1 MQCWYHDHEDSI
13 KQVSEDKQKMMLQ
26 ICHRHPKFTR
36 TCQVKISQTCQS
48 VSSATRPVCILPG
61 SKAFDSTAKNLLIR
75 TTEKAS
81 AFSMLHPTINA
92 SFMCPE
98 IPGIAEATARES
110 ADAVGTNVAT
120 CNSRVLCRCDCYHH
134 ASSSFTATVVG
145 RRLPSRSSRMFLQ
158 WCTSLAC
165 VFCLFF
171 FSRVFAAMTTISSR
185 KPQPKRSALTQSKA
199 SIYRVQ
205 WWNAR
210 EREASS

>member
-1 MQCWYHDHEDSI
+1 MQWWYHDHEDSI
-13 KQVSEDKQKMMLQ
+13 KQVSEDEQKIMLQ
-26 ICHRHPKFTR
+26 ICQRHPKFTR

-75 TTEKAS
+75 TTDKAS
-81 AFSMLHPTINA
+81 ASV
-92 SFMCPE
+92 CY
-98 IPGIAEATARES
+98 IPQSTPLSCVLKFLVLQRLLQEN
-110 ADAVGTNVAT
+110 AVGTKVAT
-120 CNSRVLCRCDCYHH
+120 CNSRFLCRCDCYYH
-134 ASSSFTATVVG
+134 ASSSFTPTVLG

-165 VFCLFF
+165 VLCLFF